1 MKAERRHELQE
12 NELMKQATRAVKV
25 MQLPD
30 LRRKWLGRAAVVVA
44 VIAVVAL
51 FIRSRISATEN
62 AYREAAEHL
71 SIAAPMVEAV
81 RNAAPNPSE
90 PMDAKY
96 INFVQSRSEQ
106 ANSELDKVSSTSND
120 AKLLAQAAVLRGD
133 VNFTM
138 ANIPVWPTP
147 TTAST
152 QPIPALKQ
160 SRDEYLAQATSAYQ
174 EVVDKFSDQSLNLI
188 CAQFGLAAVA
198 ENRSDWPGATNHYQ
212 AVLTN
217 ENSSPTQKLYAQQR
231 INILPELNHP
241 ALLVNAETAPLVS
254 ATQPAV
260 PSTTPSI
267 LKPATLPK

>member
-1 MKAERRHELQE
+1 
-12 NELMKQATRAVKV
+12 MKQATRAVKV

-30 LRRKWLGRAAVVVA
+30 LRRKWLGRAAIVVA
-44 VIAVVAL
+44 VVAVVAL
-51 FIRSRISATEN
+51 LIRSRITAAEN
-62 AYREAAEHL
+62 AYKDAAEHL

-81 RNAAPNPSE
+81 RNAAPNPAE

-106 ANSELDKVSSTSND
+106 ANSELDKVSSASSD

-138 ANIPVWPTP
+138 ANIPVWTTP

-152 QPIPALKQ
+152 QPIPALKL
-160 SRDEYLAQATSAYQ
+160 SREEYLKQSSAAYQ
-174 EVVDKFSDQSLNLI
+174 EIVDKFSDQSLNLI
-188 CAQFGLAAVA
+188 CAHFGLAAIA
-198 ENRSDWPGATNHYQ
+198 ENRSEWPVATNHYQ

-231 INILPELNHP
+231 INMLPGFNQP
-241 ALLVNAETAPLVS
+241 ALLVNAETPPLVS
-254 ATQPAV
+254 ATQPA
-260 PSTTPSI
+260 TQAA
-267 LKPATLPK
+267 LKPATLPAMSTTPRPATQPATLPK